1 MIVSMTGY
9 GKSEGN
15 FGNKK
20 YSIEVRSVNNK
31 YCDISMKYPKNLTL
45 RDYELREI
53 IRGKVS
59 RGKLNVNISA
69 ETENGNLSNLDT
81 NVSTV
86 KSYFELLKN
95 IRSIIGTNEEINLS
109 HILIFK
115 DLFESESAGSLEEE
129 EYDFVCSLLI
139 KAIEDLKKMK
149 IKEGVSLKNDILKRI
164 KYIEKESSEISG
176 LSKKRLKSE
185 KERIFTKVKNLLGDR
200 KLIDENR
207 LELEVILLADK
218 IDITEEL
225 IRLKS
230 HTKYFTEYA
239 RSGELAG
246 RRLNFLTQEINRE
259 INTIASKSL
268 DAEISQKVSV
278 LKEELEKIKEQLQ
291 NVE

>member
-20 YSIEVRSVNNK
+20 YNIEIRSVNNK
-31 YCDISMKYPKNLTL
+31 FCDISLKYPKYLTL
-45 RDYELREI
+45 RDYELREL
-53 IRGKVS
+53 IRSKVS

-69 ETENGNLSNLDT
+69 ETGNGDLSNLYT
-81 NVSTV
+81 NETSI
-86 KSYFELLKN
+86 KNYLELLKS
-95 IRSIIGTNEEINLS
+95 IRKIIGTNEEIGLD
-109 HILIFK
+109 HILVFR
-115 DLFESESAGSLEEE
+115 DLFEAEAGGNIEEE
-129 EYDFVCSLLI
+129 EFEFVCSLLL
-139 KAIEDLKKMK
+139 KAIDDLKKMK

-164 KYIEKESSEISG
+164 KFLEKEAVEISVI
-176 LSKKRLKSE
+176 SKKRLKSE
-185 KERIFTKVKNLLGDR
+185 KDRIYAKVKNLLSDR

-239 RSGELAG
+239 KSSELAG